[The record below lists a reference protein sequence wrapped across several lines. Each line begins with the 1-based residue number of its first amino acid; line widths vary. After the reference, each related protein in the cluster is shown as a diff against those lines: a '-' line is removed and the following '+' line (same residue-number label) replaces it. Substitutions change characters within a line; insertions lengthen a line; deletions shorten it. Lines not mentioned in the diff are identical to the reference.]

1 MRDLMP
7 LGLFT
12 LNEAREIFNL
22 SPVEDGDKRIQTLN
36 VVDASQANNYQGVSK
51 AGKGG
56 ETDDE
61 TKTAADDGDA

>member
-36 VVDASQANNYQGVSK
+36 VVDASQENNYQGVPK

-61 TKTAADDGDA
+61 TKTTADDGDA